1 MTGPGCSLQG
11 YLLNSGDVSSSI
23 WSFVIALHCFA
34 LLAGGPKWRAWVAD
48 KTASGK
54 LRWIVCAGIWT
65 FVYGLSA
72 IGPVFLQNLHP
83 ENGPFCIIP
92 TMYFLANKDDQFG
105 PGWCWISAGYAL
117 ERIYFHY
124 RMSQSEFD

>member
-1 MTGPGCSLQG
+1 
-11 YLLNSGDVSSSI
+11 
-23 WSFVIALHCFA
+23 
-34 LLAGGPKWRAWVAD
+34 VAD

-83 ENGPFCIIP
+83 ENGPFCIIRV
-92 TMYFLANKDDQFG
+92 
-105 PGWCWISAGYAL
+105 CISSLMKMTNSVRDGVGFPL
-117 ERIYFHY
+117 DTPWK
-124 RMSQSEFD
+124 EFTFITV